1 MSWNTALLLN
11 NLFAQIKLMPQNPAT
26 ANQNMN
32 TFNISNAGVIT
43 CVTLNATNIT
53 GSVVA
58 SQVVATAS
66 NTNSSF
72 FVPFVSTVGTAAT
85 VFTSGT
91 LPLTYNAGTGLLSTN
106 LINATSTITTGGGI
120 TDNSAGS
127 TFGKVTAGLITNSI
141 VQLLALSVSSSG
153 GNLSFQLI
161 NPVATSIP
169 IGTVITISGTTNAL
183 FNGISPTVTGYVGS
197 FNVDTTNPTAI
208 PNGQTASNGQL
219 VYGSMTSGGIVTPT
233 INNGSSTL
241 TVGSAT
247 SGVAIAIAGGTG
259 GSGNV
264 PFITNTSST
273 TGTFAIHTD
282 SNQHF
287 TYSAVTNALAV
298 GGTTN
303 GSITLNGT
311 ASILRANGSGATAL
325 SVPNGTA
332 SLPTITN
339 TTLTT
344 SGLINNAKLNYDTT
358 FTTLY
363 LGRVF
368 PVGLASGALRN
379 TFIGEGTATDNTTG
393 ADNTIMG
400 FSAGYYNRTGSG
412 NTNIGKD
419 AGLGVS
425 TFSSSDNTCVGMS
438 SGLYAVGSNNVCVGR
453 DAGKGAVAGVSTY
466 SACTIVGKDA
476 GFSLT
481 SGIDNTY
488 LGLNAGYRN
497 QTGSSNTYIGL
508 SAGQGVSGQSNS
520 DNTGVGYGS
529 LLGITTGTKNVCVGF
544 NCGRNITTASYN
556 TAIGNVA
563 LYNTTTA
570 TTGDYNV
577 ALGHETL
584 IGLTSG
590 THNVGI
596 GAGAGYTITTGTFN
610 ICIGNNNRPSSA
622 TTSYETIIGGA
633 GNVGFGTGTALIAT
647 SANGFYLPGYGAGT
661 LTTVSGGQV
670 TSSSDIRLKS
680 NIVHLPTAGATETI
694 MGLKPASFDLQF
706 DPYKRYTGFIADEVQ
721 LVMPGCVDG
730 KKHKF
735 QYETEDEV
743 DASGNVTRRSYKPKV
758 DANGNVIYKKDE
770 NGQLIPRHLGMDYNE
785 ITSRLVLAFQEQ
797 VGVISKLETTVAS
810 QEPIISKLET
820 TVASQETTI
829 SLLKTQLDALNAH
842 LTTLTMVVNSL
853 TAK

>member
-141 VQLLALSVSSSG
+141 VQLLALSVSSSF

-161 NPVATSIP
+161 NPAATSIP
-169 IGTVITISGTTNAL
+169 IGTVIAISGTTNAL
-183 FNGISPTVTGYVGS
+183 FNGISVTVTGYVGS

-208 PNGQTASNGQL
+208 PNGQTASGGQL
-219 VYGSMTSGGIVTPT
+219 AYGSMTSGAIVTPK
-233 INNGSSTL
+233 IDNGSSTL

-247 SGVAIAIAGGTG
+247 SGVNIAVVGGTG
-259 GSGNV
+259 GNGNI

-282 SNQHF
+282 SAQHF
-287 TYSAVTNALAV
+287 TYSAATNALAV
-298 GGTTN
+298 GGPTN

-339 TTLTT
+339 
-344 SGLINNAKLNYDTT
+344 SGLINNAKLNYNST
-358 FTTLY
+358 FGTLY

-368 PVGLASGALRN
+368 PVGLAGAANYN
-379 TFIGEGTATDNTTG
+379 TFIGEGSATDNTTG
-393 ADNTIMG
+393 SNNTIMG
-400 FSAGYYNRTGSG
+400 FNAGFYNRTGVR
-412 NTNIGKD
+412 NTCIGD
-419 AGLGVS
+419 GAGAGVS
-425 TFSSSDNTCVGMS
+425 TFSSSDNTFIGQY
-438 SGLYAVGSNNVCVGR
+438 SGLLAVGGENVCVGQG
-453 DAGKGAVAGVSTY
+453 AGYGALSGASTYTQNVIVGKGAGSSLTTASGCTFVGFQSGPSVTTGGAN
-466 SACTIVGKDA
+466 TIVGKEA

-481 SGIDNTY
+481 TGTDNVY
-488 LGLNAGYRN
+488 LGLNAGFRN
-497 QTGSSNTYIGL
+497 ATGAFNTYIGIA
-508 SAGQGVSGQSNS
+508 AGQGQVGGNNSENTAVGKYALLNITSGYTNS
-520 DNTGVGYGS
+520 VLGSSALTSVTSGFNNVAIGTAAGVGSTPMVTGS
-529 LLGITTGTKNVCVGF
+529 NNTYLGMNAFSSSSG
-544 NCGRNITTASYN
+544 
-556 TAIGNVA
+556 
-563 LYNTTTA
+563 
-570 TTGDYNV
+570 GDNEIV
-577 ALGHETL
+577 
-584 IGLTSG
+584 
-590 THNVGI
+590 I
-596 GAGAGYTITTGTFN
+596 GATVGNGSNTCTIRVFN
-610 ICIGNNNRPSSA
+610 S
-622 TTSYETIIGGA
+622 
-633 GNVGFGTGTALIAT
+633 
-647 SANGFYLPGYGAGT
+647 GFYLTNYSAGT
-661 LTTVSGGQV
+661 LTVGSAGQV
-670 TSSSDIRLKS
+670 VSVSDIRVKS
-680 NIVHLPTAGATETI
+680 NIVYLPTAGSTDTI

-706 DPYKRYTGFIADEVQ
+706 DPYKRYTGFIADDVQ
-721 LVMPGCVDG
+721 LVIPGCVDG

-735 QYETEDEV
+735 QWETDDEV
-743 DASGNVTRRSYKPKV
+743 DVSGNIIKHGKKPKV
-758 DANGNVIYKKDE
+758 DANGDVIYKKDE

-797 VGVISKLETTVAS
+797 VGIISKLETTVAS